1 MPFSPE
7 TRPAKLKLPRDIRP
21 SIWDVILYLLE
32 VNLLAELVL
41 DYFKEEYLSVV
52 YSITDYSFLIE
63 KNQIKYKIEVMEFYV
78 ILLQKLYKL
87 DDTYILHSVFTN
99 PSQRGFDIYRLLL
112 YRLYRMMRNIFISV
126 RNYPPL
132 IRHVPHILQTRGLVY
147 SAISENIYSLGHIS
161 PKFQTREF
169 LQHIFSF
176 RDARCFVYVSV
187 EFVLKHKDLIFDMFV
202 FEDIAFN
209 VNENVFELLKDIY
222 RKELRKVICP
232 YLPTVLSIIIIDY
245 IMSNMSFHEM

>member
-1 MPFSPE
+1 
-7 TRPAKLKLPRDIRP
+7 LPRDIRP
-21 SIWDVILYLLE
+21 SIWDVILFLLE

-52 YSITDYSFLIE
+52 YYITDYSFLIE

-78 ILLQKLYKL
+78 ILLQKKFKL

-99 PSQRGFDIYRLLL
+99 PSQHGFDIYRLLL
-112 YRLYRMMRNIFISV
+112 YRLYRIMRNIFISV

-132 IRHVPHILQTRGLVY
+132 IRHVPHILQTPGLVD
-147 SAISENIYSLGHIS
+147 SVITKDIYCLGHIS

-169 LQHIFSF
+169 LQHIFSV
-176 RDARCFVYVSV
+176 RDARCFVNVSV

-202 FEDIAFN
+202 FEDISVN
-209 VNENVFELLKDIY
+209 VDENVFELLKDIY
-222 RKELRKVICP
+222 QKVLGNVICEH
-232 YLPTVLSIIIIDY
+232 LPSDISNIIINY
-245 IMSNMSFHEM
+245 RLNTSFYEM